1 MRVVSTLCVAV
12 GLAVPSAAPRAC
24 LHPATM
30 TQTAFQATAPTAAAA
45 PGATLD
51 VYLVDVE
58 GGQATLVVTPS
69 RQSMLIDA
77 GWPGLEGRD
86 ASRIEAAMKQAGIT
100 SIDYLVVTHYHTDH
114 VGGVPAIAARVPV
127 GTFVDHG
134 PTFESATDKGYMA
147 YLEARG
153 RGTHLQV
160 KPGDRIPLAGAD
172 VTVVAAA
179 GESIRAPLAGG
190 RGANALCAAHQPQ
203 ADDASENARSVGV
216 VIAFGAF
223 RMVDL
228 GDLTWNK
235 EHALACPVNL
245 LGGVDAYLTTHHGN
259 PQSGPPALVHALAPR
274 VALMNNGAKKG
285 GAAAAWQIVRKSPGL
300 IDFWQLHTSVSAGA
314 DFNTT
319 ADLIA
324 NLDESTSHGLKLSA
338 RADGSFTVTNSRNS
352 VTKTYPARSAAR

>member
-1 MRVVSTLCVAV
+1 MRVVSTLFAAVA
-12 GLAVPSAAPRAC
+12 LAVPAAAPRAAV
-24 LHPATM
+24 HPSATTSAMFQSAAPPATS
-30 TQTAFQATAPTAAAA
+30 PSL
-45 PGATLD
+45 ATLD

-100 SIDYLVVTHYHTDH
+100 SLDYLVVTHYHGDH

-134 PTFESATDKGYMA
+134 PTFESATDKGYTA
-147 YLEARG
+147 YLEARA
-153 RGTHLQV
+153 RGKHLQV
-160 KPGDRIPLAGAD
+160 KPGDRIPLAGVD

-179 GESIRAPLAGG
+179 GESIRAPLAGAG
-190 RGANALCAAHQPQ
+190 GPNPLCTAHQPQ

-216 VIAFGAF
+216 MIAYGAF
-223 RMVDL
+223 RMADL

-235 EHALACPVNL
+235 EHALACPANL
-245 LGGVDAYLTTHHGN
+245 LGDVDVYLTTHHGN

-285 GAAAAWQIVRKSPGL
+285 GAAAAWQIVKSSPGL
-300 IDFWQLHTSVSAGA
+300 IDFWQLHTSVSAGPE
-314 DFNTT
+314 FNTA

-324 NLDESTSHGLKLSA
+324 NPDESTAHGLKLSA
-338 RADGSFTVTNSRNS
+338 RADGSFTVTNARNNI
-352 VTKTYPARSAAR
+352 TKTYPARSTVR

>member
-1 MRVVSTLCVAV
+1 MRVVSTLFAAVA
-12 GLAVPSAAPRAC
+12 LAVPSAASRAFV
-24 LHPATM
+24 HPAAM
-30 TQTAFQATAPTAAAA
+30 TQAAFQSAGPPAAS
-45 PGATLD
+45 PSLATLD

-100 SIDYLVVTHYHTDH
+100 SLDYLVVTHYHTDH

-134 PTFESATDKGYMA
+134 PTFESATDKGYLE
-147 YLEARG
+147 YLATRARG
-153 RGTHLQV
+153 RHLQV
-160 KPGDRIPLAGAD
+160 KPGDRIPLAGVD

-179 GESIRAPLAGG
+179 GDSIRAPLAGAG
-190 RGANALCAAHQPQ
+190 GANPLCAAHQAQ

-216 VIAFGAF
+216 VIAYGAF

-245 LGGVDAYLTTHHGN
+245 LGGVDAYLTTHHGH
-259 PQSGPPALVHALAPR
+259 PLSGPPALVHALAPR

-285 GAAAAWQIVRKSPGL
+285 GAAEAWRIVKSSPSL
-300 IDFWQLHTSVSAGA
+300 IDFWQLHTSISAGPE
-314 DFNTT
+314 FNTG

-324 NLDESTSHGLKLSA
+324 NPDESTAHGLKLSA

-352 VTKTYPARSAAR
+352 VTKTYPVRSAAR